1 MKFSHSLQFN
11 AVPEWKEHYLAY
23 SALKKLIYELQEL
36 VLENDNSN
44 TASSKLATSHTSD
57 NDVRS
62 NLAGLELSGA
72 AKWKVSLMDKIGSLR
87 RKKEEATTETL
98 ELESISEQET
108 LDLAK
113 IDLDKVSPTKV
124 FETALLKELSKIDRF
139 YTAQEKVIFSEIDR
153 LLKDLHYYKETQDD
167 LQRIRTNDRLDRFSK
182 DVEHDGVLDAA
193 ERPRAEPLVPA

>member
-36 VLENDNSN
+36 VLEYDNSN

-72 AKWKVSLMDKIGSLR
+72 ARWKVSLMDKMGSLR
-87 RKKEEATTETL
+87 RKKEESTTETL
-98 ELESISEQET
+98 ELESLSEQET

-113 IDLDKVSPTKV
+113 VDLDKVSPPKV
-124 FETALLKELSKIDRF
+124 FETALLKELRKIDSF
-139 YTAQEKVIFSEIDR
+139 YTAQEKVIFGEVDR
-153 LLKDLHYYKETQDD
+153 LLRDLHYYKETQDD
-167 LQRIRTNDRLDRFSK
+167 LQRVKTNDGLDRSTS
-182 DVEHDGVLDAA
+182 
-193 ERPRAEPLVPA
+193 RSSTR